1 MKNRASEISSAQ
13 SAGERLREERTRLG
27 ANQEDF
33 AQIGGVNRNTQ
44 GAYEKD
50 ERSPDVKYLAALAA
64 RGLDVLYVVTG
75 VRTLAATNGLGDL
88 ELKLMN
94 AFRALHESERDVIAR
109 MVVAL
114 STHFHQGSRDF
125 RDDG

>member
-50 ERSPDVKYLAALAA
+50 ERNPDVKYLAALAA
-64 RGLDVLYVVTG
+64 RGVDVLYVVTG
-75 VRTLAATNGLGDL
+75 ERVPMKSDGLTVEEAELLLAYRV
-88 ELKLMN
+88 M
-94 AFRALHESERDVIAR
+94 SEADRL
-109 MVVAL
+109 AL
-114 STHFHQGSRDF
+114 SRVAGALAKSQNR
-125 RDDG
+125 